1 MRTAAVSDCKDFYC
15 RAMAS
20 GKSYAMINMNIKKFR
35 YMNHVY
41 GREEADKILQ
51 DVEELIQAYLQP
63 DDIITRKEADDFI
76 LLVSYTSR
84 QELERIWLYKL
95 VDSIF
100 DIDNK
105 YVYHNIYT
113 SFGIYFIESAAV
125 PFAEAFEKARFCR
138 LMCDSLDRRVFSYEI
153 YKQATYDK
161 YIRNCY
167 LEEYTAKAKDQGMY
181 RVYIQ
186 PKIDLKTRKIIG
198 GEALLRLQD
207 HENLLPASEFLP
219 MLNKNGFIRIIDYY
233 VFKTVVE
240 QLKERENRKKE
251 NVRISFNISNSFF
264 KDVYY
269 IDEYAKTV
277 KENAIDPRYL
287 EIEFMEN
294 IDIHKDILKKN
305 IRIFHEMG
313 FSCSLDDFGNGFSNF
328 EILKE
333 CDLDIIKIDRCF
345 FVDELSDLNKE
356 ILKTIIHLIKS
367 IGMKVIAEG
376 VERKEDVDFL
386 ASIGCDAVQ
395 GFYFYKPMPMEEFF
409 SLLDNPSVPAAE
421 YML

>member
-1 MRTAAVSDCKDFYC
+1 
-15 RAMAS
+15 
-20 GKSYAMINMNIKKFR
+20 
-35 YMNHVY
+35 
-41 GREEADKILQ
+41 
-51 DVEELIQAYLQP
+51 
-63 DDIITRKEADDFI
+63 
-76 LLVSYTSR
+76 
-84 QELERIWLYKL
+84 
-95 VDSIF
+95 
-100 DIDNK
+100 
-105 YVYHNIYT
+105 
-113 SFGIYFIESAAV
+113 
-125 PFAEAFEKARFCR
+125 
-138 LMCDSLDRRVFSYEI
+138 
-153 YKQATYDK
+153 
-161 YIRNCY
+161 
-167 LEEYTAKAKDQGMY
+167 
-181 RVYIQ
+181 
-186 PKIDLKTRKIIG
+186 
-198 GEALLRLQD
+198 
-207 HENLLPASEFLP
+207 
-219 MLNKNGFIRIIDYY
+219 MLNKNGFIRIIDYD

-409 SLLDNPSVPAAE
+409 SLLDNPYVAAAE